1 MKKTLLLAL
10 LFVPATIMAQQD
22 KDASAGEQTLFEKV
36 TKIEKKQDNFH
47 FLLNLNNSFD
57 VNENDGEFKNAK
69 FNMRQIRIEAK
80 GNINDTFSFRWRQR
94 LNRNNTPA
102 PDGIDN
108 MPSSSIDVAGIGVKV
123 NDKFSMFLGKQC
135 AAYGGIEFDLNPIEI
150 YEYSDMVDYMSNFL
164 TGANFQFQLNP
175 NHQLQLQVLDSR
187 SGSMSDMYGE
197 GYEQSKVPL
206 VYTANWNGNFGDVFK
221 TRWSYSLMSQA
232 RGNQSHY
239 IALGNEVTVNNFDAF
254 FDVMYMREGID
265 RQNRVEHR
273 GQQRQWWPP
282 QRRRI
287 SLARTEGTVSFCPE
301 MERLREGHGGERRS
315 LQGQRRYRERQV
327 SHRAGLFRR
336 TGVLSDEEQQPAL
349 LPHLCGPSLQL
360 HRPRKGFRFRRLQHQ
375 PHLARL
381 HLATADVLSSSLI
394 ELRIE
399 QFLIFSFSPF
409 II

>member
-1 MKKTLLLAL
+1 MKKTLLLTL

-108 MPSSSIDVAGIGVKV
+108 MPASSIDVAGIGVKV

-265 RQNRVEHR
+265 REGIVSSIVGNNANGGHRNDAEYLSLVLKAQYRFAPKWNVFVKGMVENEGLSKDNGTVEKGKYRTALGYFAGLEYYPMKNSNLHFFLTYVGR
-273 GQQRQWWPP
+273 HYSYTDRAKAFGFDDYSTN
-282 QRRRI
+282 RI
-287 SLARTEGTVSFCPE
+287 SLGYIW
-301 MERLREGHGGERRS
+301 
-315 LQGQRRYRERQV
+315 Q
-327 SHRAGLFRR
+327 
-336 TGVLSDEEQQPAL
+336 
-349 LPHLCGPSLQL
+349 LPM
-360 HRPRKGFRFRRLQHQ
+360 F
-375 PHLARL
+375 
-381 HLATADVLSSSLI
+381 
-394 ELRIE
+394 
-399 QFLIFSFSPF
+399 
-409 II
+409 

>member
-1 MKKTLLLAL
+1 MKKAIIFGMMLGLAL
-10 LFVPATIMAQQD
+10 TANAQQD
-22 KDASAGEQTLFEKV
+22 KDASAGEESLFEKV

-57 VNENDGEFKNAK
+57 VNQGDGKFQNAK

-102 PDGIDN
+102 ADNLDN
-108 MPSSSIDVAGIGVKV
+108 MPSSSIDVAGIGVNV
-123 NDKFSMFLGKQC
+123 SDKFSMFLGKQC

-164 TGANFQFQLNP
+164 TGANFQFQLTP

-187 SGSMSDMYGE
+187 SGSMSDMYGD

-232 RGNQSHY
+232 KGNQSHY
-239 IALGNEVTVNNFDAF
+239 VALGNEVTLNNFDAF

-265 RQNRVEHR
+265 REGIVSSIVGNNAMGGHQNDAEYLSLVMKAQYRFSPKWNFFVKGMLENEGFSKSNGSIEKGKYRTALGYFAGIEYYPMKNSNLHFFLTYVGR
-273 GQQRQWWPP
+273 HYNYTDRAKAYGVDDYSTN
-282 QRRRI
+282 RI
-287 SLARTEGTVSFCPE
+287 SLGYIW
-301 MERLREGHGGERRS
+301 
-315 LQGQRRYRERQV
+315 Q
-327 SHRAGLFRR
+327 
-336 TGVLSDEEQQPAL
+336 
-349 LPHLCGPSLQL
+349 LPM
-360 HRPRKGFRFRRLQHQ
+360 F
-375 PHLARL
+375 
-381 HLATADVLSSSLI
+381 
-394 ELRIE
+394 
-399 QFLIFSFSPF
+399 
-409 II
+409 

>member
-1 MKKTLLLAL
+1 MKKIMLLSL
-10 LFVPATIMAQQD
+10 LFVPVTMMAQQD
-22 KDASAGEQTLFEKV
+22 KDASAGEESLFEKV

-57 VNENDGEFKNAK
+57 VNQGDGKFQNAK

-102 PDGIDN
+102 ADNLDN
-108 MPSSSIDVAGIGVKV
+108 MPSSSIDVAGIGVNV
-123 NDKFSMFLGKQC
+123 SDKFSMFLGKQC

-164 TGANFQFQLNP
+164 TGANFQFQLTP

-187 SGSMSDMYGE
+187 SGSMSDMYGD

-232 RGNQSHY
+232 KGNQSHY
-239 IALGNEVTVNNFDAF
+239 VALGNEVTLNNFDAF

-265 RQNRVEHR
+265 REGIVSSIVGNNAMGGHQNDAEYLSLVMKAQYRFSPKWNFFVKGMLENEGFSKSNGSIEKGKYRTALGYFAGIEYYPMKNSNLHFFLTYVGR
-273 GQQRQWWPP
+273 HYNYTDRAKAYGVDDYSTN
-282 QRRRI
+282 RI
-287 SLARTEGTVSFCPE
+287 SLGYIW
-301 MERLREGHGGERRS
+301 
-315 LQGQRRYRERQV
+315 Q
-327 SHRAGLFRR
+327 
-336 TGVLSDEEQQPAL
+336 
-349 LPHLCGPSLQL
+349 LPM
-360 HRPRKGFRFRRLQHQ
+360 F
-375 PHLARL
+375 
-381 HLATADVLSSSLI
+381 
-394 ELRIE
+394 
-399 QFLIFSFSPF
+399 
-409 II
+409 

>member
-1 MKKTLLLAL
+1 MKKSILFGTMLCVAL
-10 LFVPATIMAQQD
+10 TAQAQQN
-22 KDASAGEQTLFEKV
+22 KDASAGEESLFEKV
-36 TKIEKKQDNFH
+36 TNIEKKQDNFH

-57 VNENDGEFKNAK
+57 VNESDGAFQNAK

-94 LNRNNTPA
+94 LNRNNSPA

-135 AAYGGIEFDLNPIEI
+135 AAYGGMEFDLNPIEI

-164 TGANFQFQLNP
+164 TGANFQFQVTP

-187 SGSMSDMYGE
+187 SASMSDMYGE

-265 RQNRVEHR
+265 REGIVSSIVGKNALGGHRNDAEYLSFVLKAQYRFSPSWNFFVKGMLENEGLSKANGNVEKGKYRTALGYFAGLEYYPLKNSNLHFFLTYVGR
-273 GQQRQWWPP
+273 HYSYTDKGKAFGFDDYSTN
-282 QRRRI
+282 RI
-287 SLARTEGTVSFCPE
+287 SLGYIW
-301 MERLREGHGGERRS
+301 
-315 LQGQRRYRERQV
+315 Q
-327 SHRAGLFRR
+327 
-336 TGVLSDEEQQPAL
+336 
-349 LPHLCGPSLQL
+349 LPM
-360 HRPRKGFRFRRLQHQ
+360 F
-375 PHLARL
+375 
-381 HLATADVLSSSLI
+381 
-394 ELRIE
+394 
-399 QFLIFSFSPF
+399 
-409 II
+409 